1 MGRRN
6 VLQKL
11 GACVIAAVTPPPP
24 AFAESAWRP
33 LAELAERDAATFP
46 DAFVLYFARFLLAFD
61 EPSRATF
68 SAATGTLP
76 GEWGAANPRAEARMQ
91 TQLGAF
97 ANSVGACLDE
107 FGRDGA
113 KGAARLFSTLEKAYG
128 AKGQDAARRQ
138 LAVLFSLLPPAQQ
151 PVESI
156 RAALGAGAPAAAVSA
171 SQEWRSA
178 MARAPDALLPD
189 GVVPRYDAA
198 TASYRLPAEF
208 LPDSAVGAVA
218 SAPLQRERPLG
229 LREYGLF
236 ALSGAIGC
244 ALTHLVVV
252 PLDVVKTRMQTR
264 PGAYAGMGDGLVSIA
279 RTEGWPMLLQGA
291 GATGV
296 GYFLYGATI
305 YPGYEFWKRYF
316 FTLAGPAAVIAN
328 RVPIVLLAGATAT
341 ILTCFF
347 ITPFETVRIK
357 MVEEPGFAPT
367 LKAAFARVKA
377 EGGFALFY
385 DGLLPL
391 MIRQVLFGMMK
402 FLVFDTASDI
412 ILGGLPSAL
421 RASTAVALLVS
432 LLSGAIAGVFSAIVS
447 QPADVVLS
455 RVAQGAKEATA
466 SGNNFLTQV
475 GNIFSEVRAVWA
487 EFGIGGFFLGLGSRC
502 IWSGAIIAGQFFL
515 YDVFKNWLHVA
526 ETDLGQFYDAL
537 SATSAFSS

>member
-1 MGRRN
+1 
-6 VLQKL
+6 
-11 GACVIAAVTPPPP
+11 
-24 AFAESAWRP
+24 
-33 LAELAERDAATFP
+33 
-46 DAFVLYFARFLLAFD
+46 
-61 EPSRATF
+61 
-68 SAATGTLP
+68 
-76 GEWGAANPRAEARMQ
+76 
-91 TQLGAF
+91 
-97 ANSVGACLDE
+97 
-107 FGRDGA
+107 
-113 KGAARLFSTLEKAYG
+113 
-128 AKGQDAARRQ
+128 
-138 LAVLFSLLPPAQQ
+138 
-151 PVESI
+151 
-156 RAALGAGAPAAAVSA
+156 
-171 SQEWRSA
+171 
-178 MARAPDALLPD
+178 
-189 GVVPRYDAA
+189 
-198 TASYRLPAEF
+198 
-208 LPDSAVGAVA
+208 
-218 SAPLQRERPLG
+218 
-229 LREYGLF
+229 
-236 ALSGAIGC
+236 
-244 ALTHLVVV
+244 
-252 PLDVVKTRMQTR
+252 MQTR
-264 PGAYAGMGDGLVSIA
+264 PGAYAGMGDGLVKIQ
-279 RTEGWPMLLQGA
+279 RTEGWPMLFQGA

-316 FTLAGPAAVIAN
+316 FTLAGPAAMIAN
-328 RVPIVLLAGATAT
+328 RVPLVLLAGATAT

-402 FLVFDTASDI
+402 FLIFDMASDF

-421 RASTAVALLVS
+421 RASVVVALLVS

-455 RVAQGAKEATA
+455 RVAKGAK
-466 SGNNFLTQV
+466 SGGDFLSQV
-475 GNIFSEVRAVWA
+475 GNIFGEVRAVWT
-487 EFGIGGFFLGLGSRC
+487 EFGVGGFFLGLGSRC